1 MAYNNPNPPRDYTRP
16 VDGGATRRTQP
27 ALPVGGG
34 GSNNPSNPVGGA
46 VNPFA
51 AKRMQSRYDGDAS
64 AYVNDALLPYWERA
78 RNEMRSSL
86 ADQGM
91 LSSSAGMN
99 RYSQNVEQP
108 YAQAANTMY
117 RDYIN
122 QRRSE
127 DFTRRITADQ
137 EARAAQQQDWSQDF
151 AGVQEKRAAQ
161 QQQWSQGFQTN
172 QANAQNTMNLYNL
185 LWSSYLQGYGLGGDE
200 LANLIGRPNQ
210 FPMWADIYKLGYQQ
224 PASSFSSQNVGDPVS
239 DQKQTDYVPMIR
251 DTPPSLQQKQMEAD
265 NAYRSAY
272 LNYLK
277 STGGGGGGGAAGDV
291 AVTDDTE
298 FRSALAATSDEL
310 AARVESGEIT
320 KEDAWR
326 EFVRLAAVYGKNY
339 PMNEHGAT
347 MLVSQYGN
355 LINKMFT
362 TPGAPEPKAPGVDWL
377 TRRSLPNSVN
387 WTSGGGSNQSYA
399 AMLAAQGLGPDANR

>member
-1 MAYNNPNPPRDYTRP
+1 MAYNNPNPPREYTRP

-265 NAYRSAY
+265 NAYRNAY
-272 LNYLK
+272 LNYMK
-277 STGGGGGGGAAGDV
+277 STGGGGGGGGVGGMSGDDKWAMMADEAAANRLNGLDETPGDNYYPTQMLEIFKAKYDVDIPALVAQGDPRAEALVRSMYGDPAYADRVIARMKGDV
-291 AVTDDTE
+291 EVKVPWRAFHQSGVKP
-298 FRSALAATSDEL
+298 AATTNTYS
-310 AARVESGEIT
+310 
-320 KEDAWR
+320 
-326 EFVRLAAVYGKNY
+326 Y
-339 PMNEHGAT
+339 HGAFPFP
-347 MLVSQYGN
+347 SQ
-355 LINKMFT
+355 
-362 TPGAPEPKAPGVDWL
+362 
-377 TRRSLPNSVN
+377 
-387 WTSGGGSNQSYA
+387 
-399 AMLAAQGLGPDANR
+399 

>member
-16 VDGGATRRTQP
+16 VGGGATRRTQP
-27 ALPVGGG
+27 ALPI
-34 GSNNPSNPVGGA
+34 GGA
-46 VNPFA
+46 TSSTQPASPTGGVNPFA

-99 RYSQNVEQP
+99 RYSQDVEQP

-137 EARAAQQQDWSQDF
+137 EARAAQQQEWSQDF
-151 AGVQEKRAAQ
+151 AGIQERRAAQ
-161 QQQWSQGFQTN
+161 QQEWSQGFQTN

-224 PASSFSSQNVGDPVS
+224 PSYSPWSQNMGDPVS

-265 NAYRSAY
+265 NAYRNAY

-277 STGGGGGGGAAGDV
+277 STGGGGGGGVGGASDDDKWAMMADEAAANRLNGLDETPGDNYYPTQMLEIFKAKYGVDIPALV
-291 AVTDDTE
+291 AQGDGRAEALV
-298 FRSALAATSDEL
+298 RSMYGDPAYADRVI
-310 AARVESGEIT
+310 ARMKGEVSTKVPWRDFHTESGTPMPET
-320 KEDAWR
+320 
-326 EFVRLAAVYGKNY
+326 KNY
-339 PMNEHGAT
+339 YSYHGAFPFP
-347 MLVSQYGN
+347 S
-355 LINKMFT
+355 K
-362 TPGAPEPKAPGVDWL
+362 
-377 TRRSLPNSVN
+377 
-387 WTSGGGSNQSYA
+387 
-399 AMLAAQGLGPDANR
+399 

>member
-16 VDGGATRRTQP
+16 VVGGDTRRTQP

-51 AKRMQSRYDGDAS
+51 TKRMQSRYDGDAS

-137 EARAAQQQDWSQDF
+137 ESRAAQQQDWSQDF

-161 QQQWSQGFQTN
+161 QQEWSQGFQTN

-265 NAYRSAY
+265 NAYRNAY
-272 LNYLK
+272 LNYMK
-277 STGGGGGGGAAGDV
+277 STGGGGGGGGVGGMSGDDKWAMMADEAAANRLNGLDETPGDNYYPTQMLEIFKAKYDVDIPALVAQGDPRAEALVRSMYGDPAYADRVIARMKGDV
-291 AVTDDTE
+291 EVKVPWRAFHQSGVKP
-298 FRSALAATSDEL
+298 AATTNTYS
-310 AARVESGEIT
+310 
-320 KEDAWR
+320 
-326 EFVRLAAVYGKNY
+326 Y
-339 PMNEHGAT
+339 HGAFPFP
-347 MLVSQYGN
+347 SQ
-355 LINKMFT
+355 
-362 TPGAPEPKAPGVDWL
+362 
-377 TRRSLPNSVN
+377 
-387 WTSGGGSNQSYA
+387 
-399 AMLAAQGLGPDANR
+399 